1 LQPKAPKACNVEQE
15 WVADVVSVCPVLF
28 YGEFDIVFRAYN
40 DMENGHLPFSGGTFE
55 QPAKLMRFVDIIRSE
70 IAGRRNGDG

>member
-1 LQPKAPKACNVEQE
+1 LQTKAPKACNVEQE

-28 YGEFDIVFRAYN
+28 YSEFDVVFKTYN
-40 DMENGHLPFSGGTFE
+40 DMEKGHLPFSGGTFE

-70 IAGRRNGDG
+70 VNDRRRADG